1 MPKQFKTYNRF
12 DGGMNTKTNARS
24 IQDNE
29 LALADNAMLDEF
41 GVVKNIGFFT
51 GYRDVDFA
59 FGGFQ

>member
-1 MPKQFKTYNRF
+1 MPKQFKTYSRF

-41 GVVKNIGFFT
+41 GVVKGAAET
-51 GYRDVDFA
+51 LKTPPKDS
-59 FGGFQ
+59 